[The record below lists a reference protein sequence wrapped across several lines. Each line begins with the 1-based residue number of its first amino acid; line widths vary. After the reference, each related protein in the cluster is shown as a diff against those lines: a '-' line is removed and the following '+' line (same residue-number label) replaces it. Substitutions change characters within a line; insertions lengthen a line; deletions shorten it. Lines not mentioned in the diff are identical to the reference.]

1 MERDNFEIS
10 QELEQM
16 RDQFRLLSE
25 KVEKQNIV
33 NEKHLAASIENK
45 VSQYSFS
52 RKSWAGVL
60 VLLYA
65 TYFNIDYSIKY
76 DFPIWITI
84 FFGGFCILNI
94 VMMLMNI
101 FKQRKDLDFKGDV
114 TEFAVKVKSVKKFH
128 IITFIIA
135 RIAGYTMLITFLNY
149 YWGHSQTSSGN
160 GNFIYIVV
168 MVIVFCAIAVKK
180 EIQKIR
186 ILDDILNE
194 IEE

>member
-76 DFPIWITI
+76 DYPIWITI
-84 FFGGFCILNI
+84 FFGGFCILSI
-94 VMMLMNI
+94 VMMLLNI

-114 TEFAVKVKSVKKFH
+114 TEFSVKVKSVKKFH
-128 IITFIIA
+128 IITSIIT
-135 RIAGYTMLITFLNY
+135 RMAGYTMLITFLNY
-149 YWGHSQTSSGN
+149 YWGNSQTSSGN

>member
-84 FFGGFCILNI
+84 FFGGFCILSI

-128 IITFIIA
+128 IITFFIA

-149 YWGHSQTSSGN
+149 YWGYSQTSSGN

-168 MVIVFCAIAVKK
+168 MVIVFSAIAVKK

-194 IEE
+194 IED